1 MHKTPRIAAGCL
13 GEKRLCRLL
22 RSVASHVNE
31 KLLHATQSASEIFEQ
46 FLDGHRFDARLLC
59 LFVHDDVVLVDKIDL
74 DDGDQY
80 SSGRRMVVTDRSHSV
95 MIQSFSPLAVW

>member
-1 MHKTPRIAAGCL
+1 
-13 GEKRLCRLL
+13 
-22 RSVASHVNE
+22 
-31 KLLHATQSASEIFEQ
+31 
-46 FLDGHRFDARLLC
+46 